1 VVFEDVIAADDLAA
15 VPFGR
20 IVFEEEPAVRPR
32 PFLPPSALLAA
43 AALDLADEDVTYGG
57 RSSLLSLCCSSGV
70 TAA

>member
-1 VVFEDVIAADDLAA
+1 MVFEDVIAADDLAA